1 MATTIYL
8 LSEQAMKLIEGG
20 TRSAGSSITFN
31 EVKLACGNVINQLL
45 KTEYLSINGKVGEVI
60 PNGTTLGLYEDIDVV
75 SYNGKSKAR
84 LPIKPIKLPRN
95 MGIWAIYPKY
105 DSLGSYELDKEFIPL
120 QMGQGALIK
129 SQPLISDLMG
139 QVGYENFGMDVIFTR
154 DLPSEHE
161 YVKVAMRLAI
171 MDISLYSDYEPLPI
185 LPEQEFEVIN
195 QVYKLYST
203 QVVPDKLVDPTVDES
218 KGIPTV
224 QQKSIK

>member
-8 LSEQAMKLIEGG
+8 LAEQSMKLIEGG
-20 TRSAGSSITFN
+20 TRSAGASITFN

-218 KGIPTV
+218 KGVPTV
-224 QQKSIK
+224 QQKANK